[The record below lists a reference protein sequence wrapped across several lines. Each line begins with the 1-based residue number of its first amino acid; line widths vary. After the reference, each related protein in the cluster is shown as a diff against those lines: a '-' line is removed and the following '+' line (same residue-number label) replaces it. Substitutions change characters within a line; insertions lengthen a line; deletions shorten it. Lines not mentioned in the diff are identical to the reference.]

1 MEFASGIQT
10 KRTSCGH
17 SQKEVAEHLNITQ
30 QSLSKWEKG
39 ISRPSI
45 ENTLR
50 LLHFY
55 RCSDEEMIVFL
66 KGTLTE
72 KIDTKQPSNI

>member
-17 SQKEVAEHLNITQ
+17 SQKEVAEHLHITQ

-50 LLHFY
+50 LLH
-55 RCSDEEMIVFL
+55 
-66 KGTLTE
+66 
-72 KIDTKQPSNI
+72 

>member
-66 KGTLTE
+66 KGTLSE
-72 KIDTKQPSNI
+72 KINTK

>member
-17 SQKEVAEHLNITQ
+17 SQKEVAEHLHITQ